1 METTITPQIFDTIV
15 IGTGSAGLP
24 AGMYAARYKLST
36 LIIGGIPGGALAQSH
51 QVENYPGTLSATGR
65 DIMDRFRE
73 HAIVSGAE
81 VLQSEVVKIEKN
93 EEGIFVVHT
102 AQSLRYARSVILA
115 TGNKYN
121 KLGVPGEDRLIGMG
135 VSYCATCDGNF
146 FKNQVIAM
154 VGGGDSAV
162 TEALYLSHIA
172 REVHLLV
179 RGDRMKAENIWQEK
193 IKQASNITIHYNT
206 SVTSIEGDF

>member
-1 METTITPQIFDTIV
+1 MVKADTIDPFLIFMDTLASQIFDTIV

-51 QVENYPGTLSATGR
+51 QVENYPGTLSASGR
-65 DIMDRFRE
+65 EIMDRFRE

-93 EEGIFVVHT
+93 EDGIFVIHT
-102 AQSLRYARSVILA
+102 SDSLRYARTVILA

-121 KLGVPGEDRLIGMG
+121 KL
-135 VSYCATCDGNF
+135 
-146 FKNQVIAM
+146 
-154 VGGGDSAV
+154 
-162 TEALYLSHIA
+162 
-172 REVHLLV
+172 
-179 RGDRMKAENIWQEK
+179 
-193 IKQASNITIHYNT
+193 
-206 SVTSIEGDF
+206 